1 MISIKIFTGEN
12 KRIEF
17 GYELKVDN
25 RLEAEILAR
34 VLIIIADK
42 LWPKPKEVK

>member
-1 MISIKIFTGEN
+1 MLSIKIFTGDR

-17 GYELKVDN
+17 GCTLELDN

-34 VLIIIADK
+34 VLIVIADK